1 MTEQTLETAIAKPGL
16 SAASVNEQGKLENF
30 QGTLLQGYS
39 QIRPETFQHAYEIMR
54 DRKTDFSLRNK
65 WFYTADGNVYT
76 FEDGKAY
83 LYSTMRDL
91 NPILKHIGEA
101 TRQLL
106 SPAHNYKVEKTD
118 LDAILKSDKVLKTG
132 MDNLKLK
139 FKNRNDEW
147 GYFEIDTSKPQEF
160 KTQDQLLLAI
170 QKYGGGNLQEYIA
183 NMELL
188 NKEGKIAKTRIWALN
203 PKYIAEHAQEGAV
216 ARASWLYWFDGGSRF
231 FAVGRLVDNS
241 DNFVRGVP
249 LEKKIAE
256 GDALQNPYDQ
266 LYDAILKDPLA
277 VNHLNDSRATGLLQL
292 ATNYFAAKQKQ

>member
-1 MTEQTLETAIAKPGL
+1 MTEQTLEKTLSSTA
-16 SAASVNEQGKLENF
+16 VNEQGKLVNIP
-30 QGTLLQGYS
+30 GALAQGYS
-39 QIRPETFQHAYEIMR
+39 QIRPETFQYAYEIMR
-54 DRKTDFSLRNK
+54 DRKTDSSLRNK

-91 NPILKHIGEA
+91 NPILKHIEEA

-170 QKYGGGNLQEYIA
+170 QKYGGGNLQ
-183 NMELL
+183 
-188 NKEGKIAKTRIWALN
+188 
-203 PKYIAEHAQEGAV
+203 
-216 ARASWLYWFDGGSRF
+216 
-231 FAVGRLVDNS
+231 
-241 DNFVRGVP
+241 
-249 LEKKIAE
+249 
-256 GDALQNPYDQ
+256 
-266 LYDAILKDPLA
+266 
-277 VNHLNDSRATGLLQL
+277 
-292 ATNYFAAKQKQ
+292 